1 MTTKE
6 AIIQNKIY
14 EAMQLRESSD
24 YQDRVRAVAL
34 EIEIMNAWLKEQKQE
49 IERSAK
55 QNES

>member
-14 EAMQLRESSD
+14 EAMRLRESSD
-24 YQDRVRAVAL
+24 YQDRVNAVAL

-49 IERSAK
+49 IERTRH
-55 QNES
+55 NEA

>member
-14 EAMQLRESSD
+14 EAMRLRESSD